1 MAIGIF
7 ELNYSEIIGQT
18 ETMSYGESENDST
31 MIDITAKYLGGMVGS
46 AIGDAIG
53 ELAFYYPEKGSLCTQ
68 LDRSTEFR
76 YTDDSAMSIGLAES
90 ILKKGC
96 LDQQD
101 LGETFRY
108 NFKREP
114 WRGYASGPPTIF
126 SMVEQLGSTYAE
138 AARSLFGGGGSLGNG
153 AAMRIVAVGLF
164 FHKSPDLYEEAC
176 ISASVTH
183 AHPVG
188 KDGAAVQARAV
199 SLAVKLDPKETFPL
213 KRFVNELNDCAR
225 TPEIQEKIESLQ
237 KLINDNALPSFAAE
251 QLGRTVAVHE
261 SLPFALYSFL
271 RHPKS
276 FEDCL
281 FCAILHGGDR
291 DTLGAMACA
300 ISGAYL
306 GIDSIPQSWRQKL
319 ENRSYIEDLA
329 LRLSELNPVS

>member
-1 MAIGIF
+1 M
-7 ELNYSEIIGQT
+7 T
-18 ETMSYGESENDST
+18 
-31 MIDITAKYLGGMVGS
+31 DIRAKYLGGMVGS
-46 AIGDAIG
+46 ALGDAIG
-53 ELAFYYPEKGSLCTQ
+53 QLAFYYPEKEGLYSQ
-68 LDRSTEFR
+68 LDRLQEFR

-90 ILKKGC
+90 ILKKGD

-101 LGETFRY
+101 LGETFRK
-108 NFKREP
+108 NFQREP

-126 SMVEQLGSTYAE
+126 SMVEQSGITYAE
-138 AARSLFGGGGSLGNG
+138 AARALFGGRGSLGNG
-153 AAMRIVAVGLF
+153 AAMRIVPVGLF
-164 FHKSPDLYEEAC
+164 FHNSPDLYEKAC

-188 KDGAAVQARAV
+188 EDGAAVQAMAV
-199 SLAVKLDPKETFPL
+199 SLAVNLDPKETFPIKVFIKKL
-213 KRFVNELNDCAR
+213 IDFAK
-225 TPEIQEKIESLQ
+225 TPEIQEKIESAQ
-237 KLINDNALPSFAAE
+237 ELIKDNAPPSSAAE

-300 ISGAYL
+300 VSGAYV
-306 GIDSIPQSWRQKL
+306 GIESIPQSWRQKL

-329 LRLSELNPVS
+329 LRLSETQPVF